1 MKGKLII
8 LGLSFLLMAGS
19 AAAAS
24 RQDQAGPQPV
34 DRKAIVQEIL
44 GLWENAPN
52 PVNAQNEAQYGDLR
66 AALKTATMEQLLDAR
81 RARTFDD
88 VWAAMPKGGRRALAA
103 GRVPLA
109 LGDVGDDLVYTP
121 VTPCRIIDTRGGI
134 APYTGV
140 IGPNKGNWFYVTGST
155 YANQGGFA
163 GSCGIPSS
171 PKPAAVAINITSTG
185 QAGSGNLRAIQTGGG
200 TPNVSLV
207 NYVVGVNI
215 ANAAIVTSYPG
226 AGEEIYIYSANST
239 SHAVVDIM
247 GYYSGPQAAQELFAE
262 NAPGALNFSNAL
274 FLCKT
279 TTFTPTQAWTAY
291 PYGVVSVLPDSTG
304 ALGWTA
310 DAYYTADG
318 GASWTYMGN
327 GWIMRGGAPAS
338 TWGSSVTNAVSRL
351 NLTSGT
357 TYQFAINVSRATGT
371 GNATDSR
378 CSLHVRFE

>member
-1 MKGKLII
+1 MKHKLMI
-8 LGLSFLLMAGS
+8 LGFSFLLMAGS
-19 AAAAS
+19 AAAVS
-24 RQDQAGPQPV
+24 PRDRETLGPQPP
-34 DRKAIVQEIL
+34 DRNAIIQEIL

-52 PVNAQNEAQYGDLR
+52 PVNAQNEAQFGDLR
-66 AALKTATMEQLLDAR
+66 AALKALTMEQLLDAR
-81 RARTFDD
+81 RARTLDD
-88 VWAAMPKGGRRALAA
+88 FWAAMPKGGRSALAA

-215 ANAAIVTSYPG
+215 ANAAIVTSYQG
-226 AGEEIYIYSANST
+226 TGEEFYIYSANST
-239 SHAVVDIM
+239 SHVVVDIL
-247 GYYSGPQAAQELFAE
+247 GYFSGPQAAKELFAE
-262 NAPGALNFSNAL
+262 AGPGAINFSTQQYCARRRRL
-274 FLCKT
+274 RLRRPGR
-279 TTFTPTQAWTAY
+279 PTRT
-291 PYGVVSVLPDSTG
+291 V
-304 ALGWTA
+304 
-310 DAYYTADG
+310 
-318 GASWTYMGN
+318 
-327 GWIMRGGAPAS
+327 
-338 TWGSSVTNAVSRL
+338 
-351 NLTSGT
+351 
-357 TYQFAINVSRATGT
+357 
-371 GNATDSR
+371 
-378 CSLHVRFE
+378 